1 MAKRRNRSLISA
13 LKSRAVLM
21 SLLYIIVG
29 VLFIV
34 FRTQMLNVMMTI
46 VGVLFIIYGVA
57 DLLVTHNKTVSGI
70 LGIAVGV
77 VILVCGSQF
86 TTIVLI
92 IFGVYLAIQGA
103 IILLESIR
111 HNNLLGTLF
120 ACLAIVV
127 GIMLIIGQ
135 WFMVDWFFIVMGA
148 VFIIDGFVGLVQV
161 LKH

>member
-29 VLFIV
+29 VLFIA

-46 VGVLFIIYGVA
+46 IGVLFIIYGVA
-57 DLLVTHNKTVSGI
+57 DLLVMHNTVSGI

-77 VILVCGSQF
+77 VILICGSQF

-103 IILLESIR
+103 INLLDSIR